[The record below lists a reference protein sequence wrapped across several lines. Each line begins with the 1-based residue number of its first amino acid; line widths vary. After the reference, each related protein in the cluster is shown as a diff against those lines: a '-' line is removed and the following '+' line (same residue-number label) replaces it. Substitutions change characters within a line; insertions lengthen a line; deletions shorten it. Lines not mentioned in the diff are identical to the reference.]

1 MIMLTKLDSSPVL
14 VNLETI
20 KYIESTPDT
29 LIRFV
34 NGDTM
39 IVRETL
45 EDLEHRVIELK
56 RRIFAEIPAPG

>member
-1 MIMLTKLDSSPVL
+1 MIMLTKLDNSPVL

-20 KYIESTPDT
+20 KYIETTPDT

-39 IVRETL
+39 MVRESL
-45 EDLEHRVIELK
+45 EQLEARVIELK
-56 RRIFAEIPAPG
+56 KKILDH